1 MQLALQYNMRVGTG
15 GAKGP
20 NTQTRAARAA
30 KKHSQRNPSKLF
42 QDLLTLYQVC
52 RKSHILYLVCRR
64 SGILFT
70 SLWKQFRELET
81 FIISFQLCH
90 NSDAAGGRMRI
101 MEQGRRWKNYS
112 LVELSN
118 CGRFRG
124 KKCFSISDGLF
135 SVRWVM
141 GYKHQIG
148 CFPYVLPFFL
158 HIYDSFK
165 SI

>member
-1 MQLALQYNMRVGTG
+1 MLREKRHFVHL
-15 GAKGP
+15 
-20 NTQTRAARAA
+20 
-30 KKHSQRNPSKLF
+30 
-42 QDLLTLYQVC
+42 
-52 RKSHILYLVCRR
+52 
-64 SGILFT
+64 SG
-70 SLWKQFRELET
+70 KQFRELET

-101 MEQGRRWKNYS
+101 MEKGRRWKNYS

-165 SI
+165 SIWGKSILMSMETGRKENMGAESFLCNRRGGASGSCQYQHNFREPREGSEI

>member
-1 MQLALQYNMRVGTG
+1 
-15 GAKGP
+15 
-20 NTQTRAARAA
+20 
-30 KKHSQRNPSKLF
+30 
-42 QDLLTLYQVC
+42 
-52 RKSHILYLVCRR
+52 
-64 SGILFT
+64 
-70 SLWKQFRELET
+70 
-81 FIISFQLCH
+81 
-90 NSDAAGGRMRI
+90 MRI

-165 SI
+165 SICGKSILMSMETGGKENMGAESFCVTEGEGHRDPVNTNTTSGSRGRGVKYKPRLSKLYNMLLSLRFTSLTSLTMEVVLSMPI